1 MALLSNPAR
10 AYQVGKTRD
19 GVILD
24 DDGNGEPQCTVIT
37 SQQGPLKG
45 QRIVRGREAAWA
57 PYDQKPQGQPPASV
71 TARSVVSIMA

>member
-1 MALLSNPAR
+1 M
-10 AYQVGKTRD
+10 GKTRD
-19 GVILD
+19 GVLLD
-24 DDGNGEPQCTVIT
+24 DDDGSGAQRCTVLT
-37 SQQGPLKG
+37 SQQGSLKG

>member
-1 MALLSNPAR
+1 
-10 AYQVGKTRD
+10 VGKTRD

-24 DDGNGEPQCTVIT
+24 DDDGSGEQQCTVIT

-45 QRIVRGREAAWA
+45 QRIVRGREADGA

-71 TARSVVSIMA
+71 TERSVVSIMA